1 MNWDIIIPITIFIT
15 QVLLAWFCYWL
26 GCKSV
31 EPIENINDKILE
43 RRRELEDDIDYLTNK
58 KAELEER
65 NCILDNDFNLL
76 THNYYVKKQEKI
88 LLDHELKSKK
98 EQKKEIQDFIDQS
111 EKLANEKAD
120 AVYEKRL
127 LELEKDFKDSK
138 EYYTTTLETLTEYI
152 QTEKEQLE
160 SLKAT
165 RAAAIEAAKR
175 EKEIQEDKDDY
186 CLVLPIE
193 YRNDVKILRSVSEQI
208 AKPRS
213 ILMAIWQAY
222 YAPLAKKKF
231 PQILNKT
238 DVCGIYKIT
247 NQETGECYI
256 GQAVDIRRRWMDHC
270 KAGLG
275 IDTPQGNQLYAAM
288 LEYGLDSFSFE
299 LLLECE
305 SSQLNEKEKYFIE
318 LYNSDAIGYNMN
330 KGVK

>member
-1 MNWDIIIPITIFIT
+1 MNWNIIIPIIIFIT
-15 QVLLAWFCYWL
+15 DIILAWFCYQL
-26 GCKSV
+26 GCHTVK
-31 EPIENINDKILE
+31 PIQDNNQKFWEE
-43 RRRELEDDIDYLTNK
+43 RELLKKDINTLNGIHESLVNKITDYSNEINSMQDQLFSVTKQKELIEESNK
-58 KAELEER
+58 QA
-65 NCILDNDFNLL
+65 
-76 THNYYVKKQEKI
+76 QE
-88 LLDHELKSKK
+88 
-98 EQKKEIQDFIDQS
+98 FITQS
-111 EKLANEKAD
+111 EQLAKEKAN
-120 AVYEKRL
+120 AVYQKRL

-138 EYYTTTLETLTEYI
+138 EYYELTIKTLTEYVK
-152 QTEKEQLE
+152 TEEEQLE

-175 EKEIQEDKDDY
+175 EKEIQESKDDY
-186 CLVLPIE
+186 CLILPIE
-193 YRNDVKILRSVSEQI
+193 YKNDVKILRSVSEQI

-231 PQILNKT
+231 PQILGKT

-247 NQETGECYI
+247 NQKTGECYI

-305 SSQLNEKEKYFIE
+305 SGQLNEKEKYFIE
-318 LYNSDAIGYNMN
+318 LYNSNAIGYNGN
-330 KGVK
+330 KGVN

>member
-1 MNWDIIIPITIFIT
+1 MNWNIVIPIIIFVTDII
-15 QVLLAWFCYWL
+15 LAWFCYQL
-26 GCKSV
+26 GCRTVK
-31 EPIENINDKILE
+31 PIVNNNNKILE
-43 RRRELEDDIDYLTNK
+43 E
-58 KAELEER
+58 
-65 NCILDNDFNLL
+65 
-76 THNYYVKKQEKI
+76 KKQLEKDVDI
-88 LLDHELKSKK
+88 LNNINKNL
-98 EQKKEIQDFIDQS
+98 IDQS
-111 EKLANEKAD
+111 TNLSKKIINTQNQLSSIEKEKALIEESNKQ
-120 AVYEKRL
+120 AQEFIAQSEQLAKEKAKAIYQNELSEWNKRL
-127 LELEKDFKDSK
+127 EVVKKYHQQYLDKLDKDVDKVKSEL
-138 EYYTTTLETLTEYI
+138 
-152 QTEKEQLE
+152 Q
-160 SLKAT
+160 SLKDTKAAT
-165 RAAAIEAAKR
+165 IAAAQK
-175 EKEIQEDKDDY
+175 EKEIQENKNDY
-186 CLVLPIE
+186 CLILPIE
-193 YRNDVKILRSVSEQI
+193 YSNDIKILRGVVKQI

-231 PQILNKT
+231 PQILGKT